1 MSDYKISDEDVEA
14 VVRYMK
20 IFHPEKANRAYCRA
34 LLEYFKSGL
43 YQIARTDP
51 NNIEELYES
60 LYTSYEAHLK
70 NLG

>member
-1 MSDYKISDEDVEA
+1 MSDYKISDEDVNG

-20 IFHPEKANRAYCRA
+20 IFHPEKANSDYCRS
-34 LLEYFKSGL
+34 LLEYTKSGL

-51 NNIEELYES
+51 DNIEDLYES

-70 NLG
+70 DLG

>member
-20 IFHPEKANRAYCRA
+20 ISHPENANPAYCRE
-34 LLEYFKSGL
+34 LLEYLKSGL

-51 NNIEELYES
+51 DNIEELYES
-60 LYTSYEAHLK
+60 LYNSYEAHLK
-70 NLG
+70 EI